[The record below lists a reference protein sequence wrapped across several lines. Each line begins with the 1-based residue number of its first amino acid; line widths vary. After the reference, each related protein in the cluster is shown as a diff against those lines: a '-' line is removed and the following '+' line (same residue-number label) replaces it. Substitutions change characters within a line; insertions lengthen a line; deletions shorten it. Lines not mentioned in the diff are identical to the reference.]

1 MNNNLG
7 MEIVEILKNKGKG
20 ETEAENLSLTL
31 HFFVFDMQRAIF
43 DLVRLKH
50 SGAASAL
57 LRVLFE
63 AHIKAEW
70 VRICAT
76 EEQLHQFKKDN
87 VKSTIKPKNDI
98 TFGEMVSQLEEAKP
112 QLNGALLE
120 FKKDHWKG
128 LNSFT
133 HAGVLQLIQFS
144 QNQEKKENLLNDAI
158 DFSNRFAIASLCGVG
173 KILQSEDVL
182 SKGINLLEKHCAIK
196 SI

>member
-1 MNNNLG
+1 

-20 ETEAENLSLTL
+20 ETEAENSSLML
-31 HFFVFDMQRAIF
+31 HLFVFDMQRAIF
-43 DLVRLKH
+43 DLVSLKH

-87 VKSTIKPKNDI
+87 VKSTINPKKDI

-112 QLNGALLE
+112 NLDGAILE
-120 FKKDHWKG
+120 FKKHHWKG
-128 LNSFT
+128 LNSYT

-144 QNQEKKENLLNDAI
+144 QGQEKKEDLLNNAI
-158 DFSNRFAIASLCGVG
+158 DFSSRFSIASLGSVG
-173 KILQSEDVL
+173 KILKSEEIL
-182 SKGINLLEKHCAIK
+182 SKYINLSEKYFATK